1 MTRPI
6 WAEISKTRLTANFA
20 ALTRQSAGRATLL
33 CVVKANAYGHGEEST
48 ARILTEAGARWLG
61 VTSVEEGVDLR
72 AALPDANI
80 PGVDVPNI
88 LVLAGIALSAAGEA
102 EARALLAHR
111 LIPVIWDTAQLNWLA
126 QAAKE
131 NNAAA
136 GSIPVHLEIETGMG
150 RQGVPY
156 NDTAAI
162 DTILQHFSPNSP
174 LQLHGVMTHYASPER
189 FQDRINQLQTDRFV
203 QVLETLRTRKMAPKI
218 IHAGNGDTLF
228 DDLQMERLH
237 ALALNHRA
245 ELMLRPGLALFGGGA
260 DSATR
265 GLAPALT
272 WKTRVIS
279 LRTIQPGDT
288 VGYGS
293 TFTATRPTKIA
304 LVGVGYADGL
314 SRSLSN
320 RGQML
325 VRGSRAPIV
334 GRISMDLAT
343 LDVTNIP
350 AVAPGDEVVIIG
362 HQGNETITAADIAAL
377 MNTIPYE
384 VLCGIANRVPRIVVD

>member
-6 WAEISKTRLTANFA
+6 WAEISKTRLTENFA

-33 CVVKANAYGHGEEST
+33 CVVKANAYGHGEEAT
-48 ARILTEAGARWLG
+48 ARILVEAGARWLG
-61 VTSVEEGVDLR
+61 VTSVEEGVALR
-72 AALPDANI
+72 AALPE
-80 PGVDVPNI
+80 VNI

-102 EARALLAHR
+102 EAGALLAHR
-111 LIPVIWDTAQLNWLA
+111 LIPVIWDSAQLNWLA

-131 NNAAA
+131 NQAA
-136 GSIPVHLEIETGMG
+136 IPVHLEIETGMG
-150 RQGVPY
+150 RQGVPW
-156 NDTAAI
+156 NEIRPETAAI
-162 DTILQHFSPNSP
+162 DSILQHFQPNSP
-174 LQLHGVMTHYASPER
+174 LQLHGVMTHFASPER
-189 FQDRINQLQTDRFV
+189 FKDRMNQLQTDRFV
-203 QVLETLRTRKMAPKI
+203 QVLETLRTRKMSPKI

-228 DDLQMERLH
+228 DELQMERLH

-245 ELMLRPGLALFGGGA
+245 ELMLRPGLALFGGAA
-260 DSATR
+260 DSAAR

-279 LRTIQPGDT
+279 LRTIQAGDT

-304 LVGVGYADGL
+304 LVGAGYADGL

-320 RGQML
+320 RGAML
-325 VRGSRAPIV
+325 VGGRRASIV

-350 AVAPGDEVVIIG
+350 AVVPGDEVVIIG
-362 HQGNETITAADIAAL
+362 QQGNETITAAAIAAL